1 MDRNRDTQ
9 AGPEVADSATPE
21 TPQATPGALPELKH
35 RKRHIRELRHG
46 IDRGIEQFE
55 HWVWRHGLGPP
66 GVDRTHP
73 RDWDRPGSS
82 WHWDKV
88 QSYADAGCP
97 HSAAALV
104 QFNRMVA
111 VLAEFA
117 ETAPDNHPLQT
128 DAERRRAMRESREEA
143 EAAQAA
149 REANPQPID
158 LPSFASV
165 VAAFKRGRL

>member
-1 MDRNRDTQ
+1 MDRNRDIQ
-9 AGPEVADSATPE
+9 ASPEVAESATVSPL
-21 TPQATPGALPELKH
+21 PPLAT
-35 RKRHIRELRHG
+35 RRRHIRELRHG
-46 IDRGIEQFE
+46 IDSGISQFE
-55 HWVWRHGLGPP
+55 RWVWRYNLGPP

-73 RDWDRPGSS
+73 RDWERPGSS

-104 QFNRMVA
+104 EFGRIVA

-117 ETAPDNHPLQT
+117 ATAPENHPLQT
-128 DAERRRAMRESREEA
+128 ESERRRAMRESREEA

-149 REANPQPID
+149 REANPQPLK
-158 LPSFASV
+158 LPSLES
-165 VAAFKRGRL
+165 AAAEYRRQRGLR